1 MNKLSFVRGTRID
14 ATEDDDRSDNAIKL
28 PEEDDSQRSYSEES
42 SNGSY
47 EDINVIDD
55 EGMMEPEVFKQQRT
69 LS

>member
-42 SNGSY
+42 SGSY

-55 EGMMEPEVFKQQRT
+55 DGMMEPEVFKQQRT

>member
-1 MNKLSFVRGTRID
+1 MNKLSFVKGTRID

-42 SNGSY
+42 SGSY

-55 EGMMEPEVFKQQRT
+55 DGMMEPEVFKQQRT

>member
-42 SNGSY
+42 QGSY

-55 EGMMEPEVFKQQRT
+55 DGMMEPEVFKQQRT